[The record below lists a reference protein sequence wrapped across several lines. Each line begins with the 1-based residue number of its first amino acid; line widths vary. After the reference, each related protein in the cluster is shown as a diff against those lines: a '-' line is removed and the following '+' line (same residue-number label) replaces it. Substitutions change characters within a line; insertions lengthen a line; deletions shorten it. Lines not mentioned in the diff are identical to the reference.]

1 MDSNDFQHFDLI
13 IVGGGS
19 GNSIISREFSHLS
32 IALIDNGQHFG
43 GTCLNAGCIPTK
55 MFVHVADIAADSRD
69 SSPLGLEN
77 SPGVVDWPAIRERVF
92 SRTDGL
98 SDAGLENRVD
108 KIPNV
113 TVFRDTFVF
122 TDTHELL
129 GNSGVRLR
137 GDRIVIAAGSRP
149 RQLADVPAI
158 EDLIGT
164 EDGHAGSGI
173 YTSDSIM
180 RIDELPATLVIIGGG
195 AVGVEFAHVFSALGV
210 AVTQVVRAATLLTG
224 ESIDDAIATAFT
236 EQARLGW
243 RVITG
248 ANVRRVSSTTGP
260 SRYQI
265 DLDDGSQLQTEA
277 VLVALGRIP
286 NTDTLG
292 LADAGFDL
300 HADGRLVVD
309 DQQRVLC
316 DATAREGIYALGDV
330 SSAWQLK
337 HVANHQSRVV
347 QHNLLHP
354 QDQIGGEPGPVV
366 AAIFSRPQVASF
378 GPTERMAP
386 EDAVVVTRRYGS
398 TAWGWALE
406 DTENFC
412 KLIVDR
418 STGVVLG
425 AHLVGP
431 EASILIQPLVMAA
444 SLSLPVAGL
453 ARSMY
458 WPHPAAT
465 EIVENALLDA
475 EKELASEVPVRRL
488 VPEQIAA
495 EAAAPQSRK
504 STHE

>member
-1 MDSNDFQHFDLI
+1 MDSENAQHFDLI

-19 GNSIISREFSHLS
+19 GNAIISRDFSHLS

-69 SSPLGLEN
+69 SSPLGLHL
-77 SPGVVDWPAIRERVF
+77 SPGVLDWPAIRARVF
-92 SRTDGL
+92 GRTDAV
-98 SDAGLENRVD
+98 SDAGLANRVD

-113 TVFRDTFVF
+113 TVFRETFVF
-122 TDTHELL
+122 TDTHELR
-129 GNSGVRLR
+129 GDSGVRLR
-137 GDRIVIAAGSRP
+137 GDRIVIASGSRP

-158 EDLIGT
+158 ENLVGAD
-164 EDGHAGSGI
+164 EEPAQSGI
-173 YTSDSIM
+173 HTSDTIM
-180 RIDELPATLVIIGGG
+180 RIEALPESLVIIGGG

-210 AVTQVVRAATLLTG
+210 DVTQVVRAATLLTG
-224 ESIDDAIATAFT
+224 NSTDEAIATTFT
-236 EQARLGW
+236 EQAKRSW

-248 ANVRRVSSTTGP
+248 TNVRRVSPTTGP

-265 DLDDGSQLQTEA
+265 DLDDGSRLEAEA

-286 NTDTLG
+286 NADTLG
-292 LADAGFDL
+292 LAEVGFDL

-309 DQQRVLC
+309 DRQRVLC
-316 DATAREGIYALGDV
+316 GATALESIYALGDV

-337 HVANHQSRVV
+337 HVANHQGRVV
-347 QHNLLHP
+347 QHNLLNPH
-354 QDQIGGEPGPVV
+354 DLIGGDPGPVV

-386 EDAVVVTRRYGS
+386 DDAIVVTRRYGS

-418 STGVVLG
+418 ATGVLLG

-444 SLSLPVAGL
+444 SLGLPVAGL
-453 ARSMY
+453 ARAMY

-475 EKELASEVPVRRL
+475 EKLLASNVPVQRL
-488 VPEQIAA
+488 ATEQSVA
-495 EAAAPQSRK
+495 EPAAPQSRK
-504 STHE
+504 STNE